1 MNKKCLYFMDRM
13 NKFLRAVLNIVKRIL
28 IFFAVFLV
36 YHLIGF
42 AVFPVD
48 ETANKLLAPPWYP
61 FAGIALAIYFSC
73 KPKRK
78 KEKKTLSQLS
88 NDTSI
93 VEPSIPTRPITTI
106 PVQAQTAHTEIDVQS
121 IIQEEEDWRREQRG
135 LSKIENELYKIDV
148 MDGHAFEFWCAN
160 LLRSNGFYNVSV
172 TPGSNDQGVDIVAQ
186 KEEIHYAI
194 QCKCFSSDLGNKP
207 VQEVF
212 AGKEMYNCQ
221 VAVVMTNRHFTS
233 GAKALAE
240 KTRVLLW
247 DREKIIEML
256 KNQ

>member
-1 MNKKCLYFMDRM
+1 MDRM
-13 NKFLRAVLNIVKRIL
+13 NKPTRPKSKVAKRIL
-28 IFFAVFLV
+28 IFFGVFFA
-36 YHLIGF
+36 YHLIGC

-48 ETANKLLAPPWYP
+48 EAANKLLAPAWYP
-61 FAGIALAIYFSC
+61 FVGLAVAIYFSC
-73 KPKRK
+73 KPRRK
-78 KEKKTLSQLS
+78 KEKRKSLKF
-88 NDTSI
+88 NRDADV
-93 VEPSIPTRPITTI
+93 VEPVLPIQPITVN
-106 PVQAQTAHTEIDVQS
+106 PLQKQQAHAEIDVRS

-135 LSKIENELYKIDV
+135 LSSIENELYKIDT
-148 MDGHAFEFWCAN
+148 MEGHAFEFWCAN
-160 LLRSNGFYNVSV
+160 LLRSNEFYNVNV
-172 TPGSNDQGVDIVAQ
+172 TPGSNDQGVDIIAQ

-221 VAVVMTNRHFTS
+221 VAVVMTNRHFTA

-256 KNQ
+256 KNQQ

>member
-1 MNKKCLYFMDRM
+1 M
-13 NKFLRAVLNIVKRIL
+13 
-28 IFFAVFLV
+28 
-36 YHLIGF
+36 
-42 AVFPVD
+42 
-48 ETANKLLAPPWYP
+48 LAPAWYP
-61 FAGIALAIYFSC
+61 FVGLAVAIYFSC
-73 KPKRK
+73 KPRRK
-78 KEKKTLSQLS
+78 KEKRKSLKF
-88 NDTSI
+88 NRDADV
-93 VEPSIPTRPITTI
+93 VEPVLPIQPITVN
-106 PVQAQTAHTEIDVQS
+106 PLQKQQAHAEIDVRS

-135 LSKIENELYKIDV
+135 LSSIENELYKIDT
-148 MDGHAFEFWCAN
+148 MEGHAFEFWCAD
-160 LLRSNGFYNVSV
+160 LLRSNGFYNVNV
-172 TPGSNDQGVDIVAQ
+172 TPGSNDQGVDIIAQ

-221 VAVVMTNRHFTS
+221 VAVVMTNRHFTA

-256 KNQ
+256 KNQQ

>member
-1 MNKKCLYFMDRM
+1 MGRM
-13 NKFLRAVLNIVKRIL
+13 NKPIRPVLGFAKRVL
-28 IFFAVFLV
+28 IFFGVFLA
-36 YHLIGF
+36 YHLIGC

-48 ETANKLLAPPWYP
+48 ETTNTLLAPTWYP
-61 FAGIALAIYFSC
+61 FVGIAAAFYFSC
-73 KPKRK
+73 KPGRKKRK
-78 KEKKTLSQLS
+78 SRSLKFDK
-88 NDTSI
+88 DADV
-93 VEPSIPTRPITTI
+93 VEPIL
-106 PVQAQTAHTEIDVQS
+106 PVQPVAAQPVQREQPHAEINVRS
-121 IIQEEEDWRREQRG
+121 ILQEEEDWRREQRG

-221 VAVVMTNRHFTS
+221 VAVVITNRHFTS

-256 KNQ
+256 NNQ